1 MLKETFFNLIS
12 NYTKD
17 KNLISELWD
26 EIVLNYSN
34 KKRHYHTLSHLENLL
49 KELLEVND
57 KINEW
62 QTILFTLFYHD
73 IVYNALKSNNEEK
86 SADLAKLRME
96 TIKVPSS
103 IIKNCE
109 LQILATKKH
118 LLNSGSDTNYFL
130 DADLSILGKDLKT
143 YTDYSQNVRKEYS
156 YYPALIYNPGRKKVL
171 KHFLEMN
178 KIFKTD
184 HFSKKYEIQAKANLS
199 FEFNTL

>member
-1 MLKETFFNLIS
+1 
-12 NYTKD
+12 
-17 KNLISELWD
+17 
-26 EIVLNYSN
+26 
-34 KKRHYHTLSHLENLL
+34 
-49 KELLEVND
+49 
-57 KINEW
+57 
-62 QTILFTLFYHD
+62 LFYHD

-143 YTDYSQNVRKEYS
+143 YTDYSQNVRKEYA
-156 YYPALIYNPGRKKVL
+156 YYPSLIYNPGRKKVL